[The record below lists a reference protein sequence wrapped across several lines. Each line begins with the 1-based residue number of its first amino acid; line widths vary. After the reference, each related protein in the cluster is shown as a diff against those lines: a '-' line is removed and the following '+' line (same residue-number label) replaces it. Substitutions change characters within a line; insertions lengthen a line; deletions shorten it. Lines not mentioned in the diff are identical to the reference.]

1 MAWEI
6 PEPAVCAVDVEL
18 TRGNGAVL
26 VVVDSGPADVIVAPA
41 ADPVAH
47 AEVVE
52 LIGGNG
58 GERLFAEDAAVSF
71 RRADE
76 VVVPKLVGSVASGTE
91 NVALADPAL
100 EVECGPVPV
109 TRVPVDIN
117 AEVVLVRGNGAGL
130 VLVLS
135 TPLVGEV
142 DLLVVKMRVAFVVL
156 DADNTV
162 CRLGPT
168 VNVVLLRGAEE
179 LKAAEAVTLGVKIDR
194 GNVLRIDRGVEA
206 GVSVDLGEDVMGGK
220 LVSIVTLVRF
230 PGRERLD
237 VKVGSE
243 VAAAEEVLV
252 AEAVSEVVNSAEDF
266 LEKEFLSVKPG
277 PAEVF
282 KASALVS
289 VAPGSVEESFDARL
303 VKVEVETEVD
313 VVTIKVVDVIEVGIV
328 VTVHG
333 PLVCHGLF
341 PSLVLL
347 NREVLAP

>member
-18 TRGNGAVL
+18 TRGNGAVF

-109 TRVPVDIN
+109 TRAPVDIN

-194 GNVLRIDRGVEA
+194 GNVLRIDRGVE
-206 GVSVDLGEDVMGGK
+206 
-220 LVSIVTLVRF
+220 VT
-230 PGRERLD
+230 
-237 VKVGSE
+237 
-243 VAAAEEVLV
+243 
-252 AEAVSEVVNSAEDF
+252 
-266 LEKEFLSVKPG
+266 
-277 PAEVF
+277 
-282 KASALVS
+282 
-289 VAPGSVEESFDARL
+289 
-303 VKVEVETEVD
+303 
-313 VVTIKVVDVIEVGIV
+313 
-328 VTVHG
+328 
-333 PLVCHGLF
+333 
-341 PSLVLL
+341 
-347 NREVLAP
+347 